1 MNKHLFIGLVVC
13 ICALFIS
20 IKHINRLQNET
31 RRMEGNISA
40 LMQSVEYYRTESGK
54 SAARVERLELTKKE
68 LERNY
73 QEVVQV
79 ADELKV
85 KLKRLQAASTTGVRT
100 EVRVETVVK
109 DTVIYRDKEVLPAGK
124 FDYMDAWARMEGV
137 IQGEDIK
144 IRLQVKDTLQQIIHR
159 VPRKFLF
166 IRWGTKAVVQEVV
179 SSSPY
184 TKITY
189 SEYLEFVK

>member
-1 MNKHLFIGLVVC
+1 MNKHLLIGLVVC
-13 ICALFIS
+13 VCALFIS
-20 IKHINRLQNET
+20 VKQIGKLQNDT
-31 RRMEGNISA
+31 RRMEGNISS

-54 SAARVERLELTKKE
+54 SAARVERLELTKRE

-85 KLKRLQAASTTGVRT
+85 KVRRLQAASTTGVKT
-100 EVRVETVVK
+100 EVRFETVVK
-109 DTVIYRDKEVLPAGK
+109 DTVIYRDKEMLPAGK
-124 FDYMDAWARMEGV
+124 FNYLDAWASMEGV

-144 IRLQVKDTLQQIIHR
+144 IRLQVKDTLRQIIHR

-166 IRWGTKAVVQEVV
+166 LRWGTKAVVQEVV
-179 SSSPY
+179 SNNPY

>member
-1 MNKHLFIGLVVC
+1 MNKYLTIALVICLCGFFVC
-13 ICALFIS
+13 A
-20 IKHINRLQNET
+20 KKVGEMHKEAK
-31 RRMEGNISA
+31 RMEGNISA
-40 LMQSVEYYRTESGK
+40 LMEDVKYYRTESGK
-54 SAARVERLELTKKE
+54 SAARVERLELTKRE

-79 ADELKV
+79 ADDLKV
-85 KLKRLQAASTTGVRT
+85 KVKRLQAASTTGMQT
-100 EVRVETVVK
+100 EVRFETVVK
-109 DTVIYRDKEVLPAGK
+109 DTVIYRDREILPAGK
-124 FDYMDAWARMEGV
+124 FDYLDAWASMEGV

-144 IRLQVKDTLQQIIHR
+144 IRLQVKDTLRQIIHR

-166 IRWGTKAVVQEVV
+166 FRWGTKAVVQEVI

-184 TKITY
+184 TEITY